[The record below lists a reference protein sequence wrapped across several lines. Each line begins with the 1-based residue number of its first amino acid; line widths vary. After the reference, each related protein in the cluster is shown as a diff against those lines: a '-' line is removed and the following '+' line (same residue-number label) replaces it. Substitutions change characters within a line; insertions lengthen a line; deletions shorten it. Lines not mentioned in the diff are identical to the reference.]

1 MGYTVI
7 KISPAEDLYMV
18 WSSAVDNVVEV
29 GPRSVIEESILFRD
43 SVESAAVKLRR
54 ADELG
59 SSDRGSGTWDSP
71 GLVVREDPDGW
82 LPREKFRAYALA
94 AGRDE
99 FAIMR
104 ALVESIGDAAELLAL
119 DEPAE

>member
-7 KISPAEDLYMV
+7 KLDRGEDCYMV
-18 WSSAVDNVVEV
+18 WSFVVDNVVEV
-29 GPRSVIEESILFRD
+29 GPRDVIEASFLWRGE
-43 SVESAAVKLRR
+43 VEPVAEKLAR
-54 ADELG
+54 ADKIG

-71 GLVVREDPDGW
+71 GLVVRNDPEGW

-104 ALVESIGDAAELLAL
+104 ALVEPIGDTAELLAL
-119 DEPAE
+119 DEPD